1 MVPAAGKAAIMR
13 ESFAKASSKVLTSAA
28 VNAKVVSQSE
38 DREGARSRN
47 SARPAWSCR
56 RGDRFKRHIR
66 CWHLR
71 DMPIALR
78 NVPKR
83 PIREADIIL
92 KRADRWRSQTRR
104 FAI

>member
-1 MVPAAGKAAIMR
+1 MVPAARKSAITR

-56 RGDRFKRHIR
+56 RGDRLKRR
-66 CWHLR
+66 LPRLARLR
-71 DMPIALR
+71 QRTL
-78 NVPKR
+78 KR
-83 PIREADIIL
+83 SAYGGRPEVVCARSKPRFWTKADIG
-92 KRADRWRSQTRR
+92 RGC
-104 FAI
+104 